1 MLDGD
6 CTAEDELELVTEGDV
21 GGTPGEAVERF
32 EKVGVD
38 PVRDE
43 AEPRGVLGPLGV
55 IFTAVGAG
63 ILTVML
69 GGVPGSEIES
79 TGRSLEFS

>member
-1 MLDGD
+1 MLGD
-6 CTAEDELELVTEGDV
+6 CTADDELELVTEGEVCD
-21 GGTPGEAVERF
+21 TPGEAAERF

-63 ILTVML
+63 ILTVKL
-69 GGVPGSEIES
+69 GGVPGNEIES
-79 TGRSLEFS
+79 AGRTLEFS